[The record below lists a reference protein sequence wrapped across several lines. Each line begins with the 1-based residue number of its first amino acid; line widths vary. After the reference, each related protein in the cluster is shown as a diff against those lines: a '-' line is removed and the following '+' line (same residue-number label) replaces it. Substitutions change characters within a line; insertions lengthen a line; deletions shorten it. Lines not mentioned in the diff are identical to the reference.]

1 MFLKI
6 KVFKQTDEMKVTI
19 KILIYLLSLSIISCS
34 TESNNQDPEATVT
47 QEEVSERNFLGEF
60 ELIDLNN
67 VMTNSSKWNGQYKL
81 INFWATWCAPCR
93 REIPLLNNTQKEYQ
107 DMSVQIIGIAVDV
120 LDDVIAYSEETPF
133 EYPVLVGEEEAI
145 AIAENANIE
154 FIGLPFTMLVDD
166 QNEIIKTHLGEIKEH
181 HIDMLTEVIGGM
193 QRGKISV
200 EEAKIKLGKI

>member
-1 MFLKI
+1 
-6 KVFKQTDEMKVTI
+6 MKVTI

-34 TESNNQDPEATVT
+34 NESNNQDPEATVT
-47 QEEVSERNFLGEF
+47 QEKVSERNLLGEF

-67 VMTNSSKWNGQYKL
+67 VMTHSSKWNGQYKL

-93 REIPLLNNTQKEYQ
+93 REIPLLNNIQKEYQ

-181 HIDMLTEVIGGM
+181 HIDMLTEVIRGM

>member
-1 MFLKI
+1 MKI
-6 KVFKQTDEMKVTI
+6 TI
-19 KILIYLLSLSIISCS
+19 KILIYLISLSIISCS
-34 TESNNQDPEATVT
+34 SESNNKDPDVTVT
-47 QEEVSERNFLGEF
+47 QKKITERNFLGEF

-107 DMSVQIIGIAVDV
+107 DMSLQIIGIAVDV
-120 LDDVIAYSEETPF
+120 LDDVIAYSEETTF

-181 HIDMLTEVIGGM
+181 HIDMLTEVIRDM
-193 QRGKISV
+193 QKGKISI
-200 EEAKIKLGKI
+200 EEAKSKLGKI

>member
-1 MFLKI
+1 
-6 KVFKQTDEMKVTI
+6 MKVTI

-34 TESNNQDPEATVT
+34 NESNNQDPEATVT
-47 QEEVSERNFLGEF
+47 QEKVSERNFLGEF

-67 VMTNSSKWNGQYKL
+67 VMTHSSKWNGQYKL

-166 QNEIIKTHLGEIKEH
+166 QNEIIKTHLGEIKEY
-181 HIDMLTEVIGGM
+181 HIDMLTEVIRKM

>member
-1 MFLKI
+1 
-6 KVFKQTDEMKVTI
+6 MKVTI
-19 KILIYLLSLSIISCS
+19 KILIYLLGLSIISCS
-34 TESNNQDPEATVT
+34 NESNNQDPEATVT
-47 QEEVSERNFLGEF
+47 QEKVSERNFLGEF

-67 VMTNSSKWNGQYKL
+67 VMTHSSKWNGQYKL

-93 REIPLLNNTQKEYQ
+93 REIPLLNNTQKGYQ

-181 HIDMLTEVIGGM
+181 HIDMLTEVIRGM

>member
-1 MFLKI
+1 
-6 KVFKQTDEMKVTI
+6 MKVTI

-47 QEEVSERNFLGEF
+47 QEKVSERNLLGEF

-67 VMTNSSKWNGQYKL
+67 VMTHSSKWNGQYKL

-181 HIDMLTEVIGGM
+181 HIVMLTEVIRGM

>member
-1 MFLKI
+1 
-6 KVFKQTDEMKVTI
+6 MKVTI
-19 KILIYLLSLSIISCS
+19 KILIYLLCLSIISCS

-47 QEEVSERNFLGEF
+47 QEKISERNFLGEF

-67 VMTNSSKWNGQYKL
+67 VMTHSSKWNGQYKL

-181 HIDMLTEVIGGM
+181 HIDMLTEVIRGM

>member
-1 MFLKI
+1 
-6 KVFKQTDEMKVTI
+6 MKVTI

-47 QEEVSERNFLGEF
+47 QEKVSERNFLGEF

-67 VMTNSSKWNGQYKL
+67 VMTHSSKWNGQYKL

-154 FIGLPFTMLVDD
+154 FIGLPFSMLVDD

-181 HIDMLTEVIGGM
+181 HIDMLTEVIRDM

-200 EEAKIKLGKI
+200 KEAKIKLGKI

>member
-1 MFLKI
+1 MKI
-6 KVFKQTDEMKVTI
+6 TI

-47 QEEVSERNFLGEF
+47 QEKASERNFLGEF

-67 VMTNSSKWNGQYKL
+67 VMTSSSKWNGQYKL

-181 HIDMLTEVIGGM
+181 HIDMLTEVIRGM

>member
-1 MFLKI
+1 
-6 KVFKQTDEMKVTI
+6 MKVTI

-47 QEEVSERNFLGEF
+47 QEKVSERNFLGEF

-67 VMTNSSKWNGQYKL
+67 EMTHSSKWNGQYKL

-181 HIDMLTEVIGGM
+181 HIDILTEVIRGM

>member
-1 MFLKI
+1 
-6 KVFKQTDEMKVTI
+6 MKVTI

-34 TESNNQDPEATVT
+34 NESNNQDPEATVT
-47 QEEVSERNFLGEF
+47 QEKVSERNFLGEF

-67 VMTNSSKWNGQYKL
+67 VMTHSSKWNGQYKL

-154 FIGLPFTMLVDD
+154 FIGLPFTMFVDD

-181 HIDMLTEVIGGM
+181 HIDMLTEVIRGM

>member
-1 MFLKI
+1 
-6 KVFKQTDEMKVTI
+6 MKVTI

-47 QEEVSERNFLGEF
+47 QVKVSERNFLGEF

-67 VMTNSSKWNGQYKL
+67 VMTHSSKWNGQYKL

-181 HIDMLTEVIGGM
+181 HIDMLTEVIRGM

-200 EEAKIKLGKI
+200 EEAKTKLGKI

>member
-1 MFLKI
+1 
-6 KVFKQTDEMKVTI
+6 MKVTI

-34 TESNNQDPEATVT
+34 TESNNQDPEVTVK
-47 QEEVSERNFLGEF
+47 QEKVSERNFLGEF

-67 VMTNSSKWNGQYKL
+67 VMTHSSEWNGQYKL

-181 HIDMLTEVIGGM
+181 HIDMLTEVIRGM

>member
-1 MFLKI
+1 
-6 KVFKQTDEMKVTI
+6 MKATI

-47 QEEVSERNFLGEF
+47 QEKVSERNFLGEF

-67 VMTNSSKWNGQYKL
+67 VMTSSSKWNGQYKL

-93 REIPLLNNTQKEYQ
+93 REIPLLNNTQKQYQ

-181 HIDMLTEVIGGM
+181 HIDMLTEVIRGM

>member
-1 MFLKI
+1 
-6 KVFKQTDEMKVTI
+6 MKVTI

-34 TESNNQDPEATVT
+34 NESNNQDPEATVT
-47 QEEVSERNFLGEF
+47 QVKVSERNFLGEF

-67 VMTNSSKWNGQYKL
+67 VMTHSSKWNGQYKL

-181 HIDMLTEVIGGM
+181 HIDMLTEVIRGM

>member
-1 MFLKI
+1 
-6 KVFKQTDEMKVTI
+6 MKVTI

-34 TESNNQDPEATVT
+34 TESNNKDPEATVT
-47 QEEVSERNFLGEF
+47 QKKISERNFLGEF

-93 REIPLLNNTQKEYQ
+93 REIPLLNNTQKENQ
-107 DMSVQIIGIAVDV
+107 DMSLQIIGIAVDV
-120 LDDVIAYSEETPF
+120 LDDVIAYSEEASF

-181 HIDMLTEVIGGM
+181 HIDMLTEVIRDM
-193 QRGKISV
+193 QKGKISI
-200 EEAKIKLGKI
+200 EEAKSKLGKI

>member
-1 MFLKI
+1 
-6 KVFKQTDEMKVTI
+6 MKVTI
-19 KILIYLLSLSIISCS
+19 KILIYLLCLSIISCS

-47 QEEVSERNFLGEF
+47 QEKVSERNFLGEF

-67 VMTNSSKWNGQYKL
+67 VMTSSSKWNGQYKL

-107 DMSVQIIGIAVDV
+107 DMSIQIIGIAVDV

-181 HIDMLTEVIGGM
+181 HIDMLTEVIRGM

>member
-1 MFLKI
+1 MKI
-6 KVFKQTDEMKVTI
+6 TI
-19 KILIYLLSLSIISCS
+19 KILIYLISLSIISCS
-34 TESNNQDPEATVT
+34 SESNNKDPDVTVT
-47 QEEVSERNFLGEF
+47 QKKITERNFLGEF

-93 REIPLLNNTQKEYQ
+93 REIPLLNNTQKKYQ
-107 DMSVQIIGIAVDV
+107 DMSLQIIGIAVDV
-120 LDDVIAYSEETPF
+120 LDDVIAYSEETSF

-181 HIDMLTEVIGGM
+181 HIDMLTEVIREM
-193 QRGKISV
+193 QKGKISA
-200 EEAKIKLGKI
+200 EEAKFKLGKI

>member
-1 MFLKI
+1 
-6 KVFKQTDEMKVTI
+6 MKVTI

-34 TESNNQDPEATVT
+34 NESNNQDPEATVT
-47 QEEVSERNFLGEF
+47 QEKVSERNLLGEF

-67 VMTNSSKWNGQYKL
+67 VMTHSSKWNGQYKL

-107 DMSVQIIGIAVDV
+107 DMSIQIIGIAVDV

-181 HIDMLTEVIGGM
+181 HIDMLTEVIRGM

>member
-1 MFLKI
+1 
-6 KVFKQTDEMKVTI
+6 MKVTI

-34 TESNNQDPEATVT
+34 NESNNQDPEATVT
-47 QEEVSERNFLGEF
+47 QEKASERNFLGEF

-67 VMTNSSKWNGQYKL
+67 VITHSSKWNGQYKL

-93 REIPLLNNTQKEYQ
+93 REIPLLNNTQKQYQ

-181 HIDMLTEVIGGM
+181 HIDMLTEVIRGM

>member
-1 MFLKI
+1 
-6 KVFKQTDEMKVTI
+6 MKATI

-47 QEEVSERNFLGEF
+47 QEKVSERNFLGEF

-67 VMTNSSKWNGQYKL
+67 VMTHSSKWNGQYKL

-166 QNEIIKTHLGEIKEH
+166 KNEIIKTHLGEIKEH
-181 HIDMLTEVIGGM
+181 HIDMLTEVIRGM

>member
-1 MFLKI
+1 
-6 KVFKQTDEMKVTI
+6 MKVTI

-34 TESNNQDPEATVT
+34 TESNNQDPEAIVT
-47 QEEVSERNFLGEF
+47 QEKVSERNFLGEF

-67 VMTNSSKWNGQYKL
+67 VMTSSSKWNGQYKL

-181 HIDMLTEVIGGM
+181 HIDMLTEVIRGM

>member
-1 MFLKI
+1 
-6 KVFKQTDEMKVTI
+6 MKVTI

-34 TESNNQDPEATVT
+34 NESNNQDPEATVT
-47 QEEVSERNFLGEF
+47 QEKVSERNLLGEF

-67 VMTNSSKWNGQYKL
+67 VMTHSSEWNGQYKL

-181 HIDMLTEVIGGM
+181 HIDMLTEVIRGM

>member
-1 MFLKI
+1 MKI
-6 KVFKQTDEMKVTI
+6 II
-19 KILIYLLSLSIISCS
+19 KILIILLSLSIISCS
-34 TESNNQDPEATVT
+34 SESNNKDPEATVT
-47 QEEVSERNFLGEF
+47 QKKITERNFLGEF

-93 REIPLLNNTQKEYQ
+93 REIPLLNNAQKEYQ
-107 DMSVQIIGIAVDV
+107 DMSLQIIGIAVDV
-120 LDDVIAYSEETPF
+120 LDDVIAYSEETSF

-181 HIDMLTEVIGGM
+181 HIDMLTEVIRDM
-193 QRGKISV
+193 QKGKISV
-200 EEAKIKLGKI
+200 EEAKFKLGKI

>member
-1 MFLKI
+1 
-6 KVFKQTDEMKVTI
+6 MKVTI

-34 TESNNQDPEATVT
+34 TESNNQDPETTVT
-47 QEEVSERNFLGEF
+47 QEKVSERNFLGEF

-67 VMTNSSKWNGQYKL
+67 VMTHSSKWNGQYKL

-107 DMSVQIIGIAVDV
+107 DMSIQIIGIAVDV

-181 HIDMLTEVIGGM
+181 HIDMLTEVIRGM

>member
-1 MFLKI
+1 MKI
-6 KVFKQTDEMKVTI
+6 TI
-19 KILIYLLSLSIISCS
+19 KILIYLISLSIISCS
-34 TESNNQDPEATVT
+34 SESNNRDPDVAVT
-47 QEEVSERNFLGEF
+47 QKKITERNFLGEF

-93 REIPLLNNTQKEYQ
+93 REIPLLNNTQKKYQ
-107 DMSVQIIGIAVDV
+107 DMSLQIIGIAVDV
-120 LDDVIAYSEETPF
+120 LDDVIAYSEETSF

-181 HIDMLTEVIGGM
+181 HIDMLTEVIRDM
-193 QRGKISV
+193 QKGKISI
-200 EEAKIKLGKI
+200 EEAKSKLGKI

>member
-1 MFLKI
+1 
-6 KVFKQTDEMKVTI
+6 MKVTI

-47 QEEVSERNFLGEF
+47 QEKISERNFLGEF

-67 VMTNSSKWNGQYKL
+67 VMTNSSKWNSQYKL

-181 HIDMLTEVIGGM
+181 HIDMLTEVIRGM

>member
-1 MFLKI
+1 
-6 KVFKQTDEMKVTI
+6 MKVTI

-34 TESNNQDPEATVT
+34 TESNNQDPEAAVT
-47 QEEVSERNFLGEF
+47 QEKVSERNFLGEF

-67 VMTNSSKWNGQYKL
+67 VMTHSSKWNGQYKL

-181 HIDMLTEVIGGM
+181 HIDMLTEVIRGM

>member
-1 MFLKI
+1 
-6 KVFKQTDEMKVTI
+6 MKVTI

-47 QEEVSERNFLGEF
+47 QEKVSERNFLGEF

-67 VMTNSSKWNGQYKL
+67 VMTHSSKWNGQYKL

-93 REIPLLNNTQKEYQ
+93 REIPLLNNTQKQYQ

-154 FIGLPFTMLVDD
+154 FIGLPFSMLVDD

-181 HIDMLTEVIGGM
+181 HIDMLTEVIRGM

>member
-1 MFLKI
+1 
-6 KVFKQTDEMKVTI
+6 MKVTI

-47 QEEVSERNFLGEF
+47 QEKVSERNFLGEF

-67 VMTNSSKWNGQYKL
+67 VMTHSSKWNGQYKL

-107 DMSVQIIGIAVDV
+107 DMSIQIIGIAVDV

-166 QNEIIKTHLGEIKEH
+166 KNEIIKTHLGEIKEH
-181 HIDMLTEVIGGM
+181 HIDMLTEVIRGM

>member
-1 MFLKI
+1 
-6 KVFKQTDEMKVTI
+6 MKVTI
-19 KILIYLLSLSIISCS
+19 KILIYLLCLSIISCS

-47 QEEVSERNFLGEF
+47 QEKVSERNFLGEF

-67 VMTNSSKWNGQYKL
+67 VMTHSSKWNGQYKL

-181 HIDMLTEVIGGM
+181 HIDMLTEVIRGM

>member
-1 MFLKI
+1 MKI
-6 KVFKQTDEMKVTI
+6 TI

-47 QEEVSERNFLGEF
+47 QEKVSERNFLGEF

-67 VMTNSSKWNGQYKL
+67 VMTNSSKWNSQYKL

-181 HIDMLTEVIGGM
+181 HIDMLTEVIRGM

-200 EEAKIKLGKI
+200 EEAKIKLA

>member
-1 MFLKI
+1 MKI
-6 KVFKQTDEMKVTI
+6 TI
-19 KILIYLLSLSIISCS
+19 KILIYLISLSIISCS
-34 TESNNQDPEATVT
+34 SESNNRDPDVAVT
-47 QEEVSERNFLGEF
+47 QKKITERNFLGEF

-107 DMSVQIIGIAVDV
+107 DMSLQIIGIAVDV
-120 LDDVIAYSEETPF
+120 LDDVIAYSEETTF

-181 HIDMLTEVIGGM
+181 HIDMLTEVIREM
-193 QRGKISV
+193 QKGKISA
-200 EEAKIKLGKI
+200 EEAKFKLGKI

>member
-1 MFLKI
+1 
-6 KVFKQTDEMKVTI
+6 MKVTI
-19 KILIYLLSLSIISCS
+19 KILIYLLCLSIISCS

-47 QEEVSERNFLGEF
+47 QVKVSERNFLGEF

-67 VMTNSSKWNGQYKL
+67 VMTHSSKWNGQYKL

-181 HIDMLTEVIGGM
+181 HIDMLTEVIRGM

>member
-1 MFLKI
+1 
-6 KVFKQTDEMKVTI
+6 MKVTI

-34 TESNNQDPEATVT
+34 NESNNQDPEATVT
-47 QEEVSERNFLGEF
+47 QEKVSERNFLGEF

-67 VMTNSSKWNGQYKL
+67 VMTHSSKWNGQYKL

-166 QNEIIKTHLGEIKEH
+166 QNEVIKTHLGEIKKH
-181 HIDMLTEVIGGM
+181 HIDMLTEVIRGM

>member
-1 MFLKI
+1 
-6 KVFKQTDEMKVTI
+6 MKVTI

-47 QEEVSERNFLGEF
+47 QEKVSERNFLGEF

-67 VMTNSSKWNGQYKL
+67 VMTSSSKWNGQYKL

-107 DMSVQIIGIAVDV
+107 DMSIQIIGIAVDV

-181 HIDMLTEVIGGM
+181 HIDMLTEVIRGM

>member
-1 MFLKI
+1 MN
-6 KVFKQTDEMKVTI
+6 VTI

-47 QEEVSERNFLGEF
+47 QEKVSERNFLGEF

-67 VMTNSSKWNGQYKL
+67 VMTSSSKWNGQYKL

-93 REIPLLNNTQKEYQ
+93 REIPLLNNTQKQYQ

-181 HIDMLTEVIGGM
+181 HIDMLTEVIRGM

>member
-1 MFLKI
+1 
-6 KVFKQTDEMKVTI
+6 MKVTI

-47 QEEVSERNFLGEF
+47 QEKVSERNFLGEF

-67 VMTNSSKWNGQYKL
+67 VMTSSSKWNGQYKL

-181 HIDMLTEVIGGM
+181 HIDMLTGVIRGM

>member
-1 MFLKI
+1 
-6 KVFKQTDEMKVTI
+6 MKVTI

-34 TESNNQDPEATVT
+34 TECNNQDPEATGT
-47 QEEVSERNFLGEF
+47 QEKVSERNFLGEF

-67 VMTNSSKWNGQYKL
+67 VMTHSSKWNGQYKL

-133 EYPVLVGEEEAI
+133 KYPVLVGEEEAI

-181 HIDMLTEVIGGM
+181 HIDMLTEVIRGM